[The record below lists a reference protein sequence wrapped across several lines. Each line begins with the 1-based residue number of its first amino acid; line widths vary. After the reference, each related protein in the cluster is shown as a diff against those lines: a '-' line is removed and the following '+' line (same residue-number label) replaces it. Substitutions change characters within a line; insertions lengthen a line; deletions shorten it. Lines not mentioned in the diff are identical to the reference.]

1 MKKVIRLLKIVFIVI
16 AVILAG
22 LFLDIFIS
30 QKVLI
35 KTYYKYNS
43 TKLTNSIVAVQLT
56 DLHNYQFGKD
66 NSRLVQKVREVQ
78 PDVIFMTGDMI
89 NEYETRNDIIINLIE
104 KLKDVAPIYISLGN
118 HEDAYI
124 KNENNDSLI
133 HLMEKAG
140 AVVLEEEYIDT
151 VINDQ
156 EVRIGGLFGYVFAE
170 TYMDGSEQRF
180 MEEFQNTDRFKIL
193 LSHVPEGLLLWK
205 SMEYWKVDLV
215 FSGHVHGGQV
225 RIPFIGGLYDPE
237 EGFFPTYTKGMFQ
250 CGNGTMILSAGLGSS
265 RGIPRVNNLPEIV
278 VCVMGGSQ

>member
-22 LFLDIFIS
+22 LFLDILIS

-133 HLMEKAG
+133 QLMEKAG

-151 VINDQ
+151 AINGQ